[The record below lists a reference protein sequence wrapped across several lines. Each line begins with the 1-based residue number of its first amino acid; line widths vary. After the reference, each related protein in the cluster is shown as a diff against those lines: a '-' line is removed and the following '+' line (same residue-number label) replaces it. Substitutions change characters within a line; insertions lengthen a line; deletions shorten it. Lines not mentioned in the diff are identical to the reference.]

1 MNQSYYQR
9 NREHLKEYSKLK
21 KIEAINLKK
30 FYCEDCDKAFSD
42 KTRINNHLKIK
53 KHNPERYV
61 KYSCQDCNYSTSH
74 KPRYSLHLESKK
86 HINSNRKTEDER
98 PVNDSS

>member
-1 MNQSYYQR
+1 MNQTYYQR
-9 NREHLKEYSKLK
+9 NKEHLKKYSKLK

-30 FYCEDCDKAFSD
+30 FYCTDCEKAFPD
-42 KTRINNHLKIK
+42 KTRLNNHLKIK

-74 KPRYSLHLESKK
+74 KPRYNLHIKSKK
-86 HINSNRKTEDER
+86 HINRKTEDEIKKI
-98 PVNDSS
+98 N